1 MITRILRY
9 LIIDDYVA
17 KLVCLAIGTGLWFYV
32 EFARVSQTTLNVPI
46 DYVKKPANLYLK
58 SGQPRFTKIVV
69 RGRDEFLKF
78 PTAGIKAEVNL
89 ASARP
94 GEAQYPVSFDIRQ
107 LPERLEVAQKSET
120 ITLSL
125 EKGASRKVPV
135 RIQVTGNPDAALR
148 FQKATAT
155 PALVEI
161 EGPEAVIAAL
171 AAVDTEPVDI
181 EGATKPLTTK
191 VNLRL
196 PDQALTEKTKTI
208 SVRIDFVPK
217 TFSEELS
224 FDQVPLKIQ
233 NLDAAL
239 DGALS
244 DTVVQVLVQGEA
256 SAIKK
261 LKTADIYAYVNAEDT
276 RYNARTGNI
285 LPYANESGVQVKA
298 RILNGSKK
306 VQIVSVT
313 PDRINIRFSVKPDY
327 IKKSVPAPAPAPE
340 GKNE

>member
-1 MITRILRY
+1 
-9 LIIDDYVA
+9 
-17 KLVCLAIGTGLWFYV
+17 
-32 EFARVSQTTLNVPI
+32 
-46 DYVKKPANLYLK
+46 
-58 SGQPRFTKIVV
+58 VV

-78 PTAGIKAEVNL
+78 STAGIKAEVNL
-89 ASARP
+89 ASARA

-107 LPERLEVAQKSET
+107 LPERLEVAQKVET
-120 ITLSL
+120 ITVAL
-125 EKGASRKVPV
+125 EKGAMRKIPV
-135 RIQVTGNPDAALR
+135 RVQVTGTPDATLR

-161 EGPEAVIAAL
+161 EGPEAVIASL

-181 EGATKPLTTK
+181 EGATKTLVTK
-191 VNLRL
+191 AVLRV
-196 PDQALTEKTKTI
+196 PDQAITEKTRSI

-217 TFSEELS
+217 TFSEELA

-239 DGALS
+239 DAALS
-244 DTVVQVLVQGEA
+244 DMVVQVLVQGEA

-285 LPYANESGVQVKA
+285 LPYANESGVPVKA
-298 RILNGSKK
+298 RFLSGSKK

-313 PDRINIRFSVKPDY
+313 PDKVNIRFSVKPDY
-327 IKKSVPAPAPAPE
+327 IKRSAPS
-340 GKNE
+340 